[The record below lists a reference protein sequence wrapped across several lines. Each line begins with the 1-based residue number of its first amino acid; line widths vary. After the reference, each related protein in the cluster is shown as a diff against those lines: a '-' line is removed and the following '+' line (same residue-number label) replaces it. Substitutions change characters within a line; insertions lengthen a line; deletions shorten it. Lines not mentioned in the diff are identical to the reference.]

1 MAAVLTVLVKPPA
14 DGTSWA
20 ASDSVAVTQP
30 IGAAND
36 KFFSH
41 GQYSDD
47 GLNWNYAPTG
57 YKQYTDSRLTL
68 YGNGF
73 YYDGRYIS
81 TDGES
86 WNIGGTTVGSKIPNS
101 LAFDGSHFYVCSASG
116 GYAAQIFKTAD
127 GLAVETLYPLSGLGD
142 ASEQSYLR
150 FSYGA
155 KFFGVVRS
163 STDNLALIVTSS
175 DAVSWSTALTTT
187 VPAYPQNPFLCYES
201 TVAES
206 YLIVFDGNTYY
217 TSQDATTWTKRTL
230 PTSADWSGLV
240 FGNGLFMLLA
250 GSGKTVLTSP
260 DGLNWTVL
268 NTLPKSAEWDSI
280 AFAAGKFVVHQQYTA
295 STKTIAISG

>member
-1 MAAVLTVLVKPPA
+1 
-14 DGTSWA
+14 
-20 ASDSVAVTQP
+20 
-30 IGAAND
+30 
-36 KFFSH
+36 
-41 GQYSDD
+41 
-47 GLNWNYAPTG
+47 
-57 YKQYTDSRLTL
+57 
-68 YGNGF
+68 
-73 YYDGRYIS
+73 
-81 TDGES
+81 
-86 WNIGGTTVGSKIPNS
+86 
-101 LAFDGSHFYVCSASG
+101 
-116 GYAAQIFKTAD
+116 
-127 GLAVETLYPLSGLGD
+127 LAVETLDPPSGRGD
-142 ASEQSYLR
+142 ASEQGYLR

-155 KFFGVVRS
+155 KFFGVVRNS
-163 STDNLALIVTSS
+163 SDNLALIVTSS

-217 TSQDATTWTKRTL
+217 TSQDATTWTKRML